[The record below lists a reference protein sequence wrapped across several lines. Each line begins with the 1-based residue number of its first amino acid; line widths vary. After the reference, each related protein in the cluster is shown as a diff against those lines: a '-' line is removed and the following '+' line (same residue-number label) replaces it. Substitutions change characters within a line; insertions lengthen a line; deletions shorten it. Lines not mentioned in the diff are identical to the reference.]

1 MKVAL
6 FSYTDLGREALGYL
20 RKQGHEVIAVLPSNR
35 GAEAETARQRYDE
48 LDIPHVVDRSRDHH
62 DALAT
67 ALEET
72 DVDLGL
78 VVGHPHIL
86 APEVIDVFPR
96 GCLNVHPGLLPEF
109 RGQHV
114 INWAIITQADRTG
127 LALHEVT
134 EEVDAGPVVAQDPVD
149 IGPRE
154 TAATLNE
161 KLRERVR
168 PLLERAL
175 PPYLQGDIDPTPQDE
190 SQATVWPARTPEDG
204 EIQPGMTAAEADALV
219 RGLVPPWPGA
229 WLTQDDVRW
238 TLYEA
243 RPLEEGPADRPASLT
258 WHPEHGL
265 VLQCSDGA
273 LTIQEA
279 AADGEPVP
287 TAPGAASDPREHP
300 VQGPR

>member
-20 RKQGHEVIAVLPSNR
+20 RKQGHEVLAVLPSNR

-48 LDIPHVVDRSRDHH
+48 HDIPHVIDRGRDRH
-62 DALAT
+62 DDLVT
-67 ALEET
+67 ALDEAS
-72 DVDLGL
+72 VDLGL

-86 APEVIDVFPR
+86 TPEVIDVFPR

-114 INWAIITQADRTG
+114 INWAIITQANRTG

-134 EEVDAGPVVAQDPVD
+134 EEVDAGPVVVQDTVE

-175 PPYLQGDIDPTPQDE
+175 PPYLQGDLDPTPQDE
-190 SQATVWPARTPEDG
+190 YQATTWPARTPEDG
-204 EIQPGMTAAEADALV
+204 EIQSEMTADEADALV

-229 WLTQDDVRW
+229 WLEQDGVRW

-243 RPLEEGPADRPASLT
+243 RPLAEGPADRPASLT

-273 LTIQEA
+273 LTVEEA
-279 AADGEPVP
+279 SADGEPVP
-287 TAPGAASDPREHP
+287 TAAGAVSDPGEHP